1 MSIMLTLDFWI
12 EFIVAAAGTVAF
24 SVLFFVPRKFYLLN
38 GVCGGLG
45 WGVYLLCYCNGR
57 SSVEASFMAS
67 LAVIFASRYL
77 AVVERCP
84 ATLFMIPGIFPLI
97 PGISI
102 YWTAYH
108 VVSNNLAMAQE
119 TGFIAFKIVCVIVL
133 AIIFV
138 FEIPQSFFAKM
149 AKFFRQA

>member
-1 MSIMLTLDFWI
+1 MSMMLTLDFWV
-12 EFIVAAAGTVAF
+12 EFVVAAIGTVAF
-24 SVLFFVPRKFYLLN
+24 SLLFFVPRKYYFLN
-38 GVCGGLG
+38 GLCGGLG
-45 WGVYLLCYCNGR
+45 WAVYLLLYCNGR
-57 SSVEASFMAS
+57 SSVEASFVGA
-67 LAVIFASRYL
+67 LTVIFMSRYL
-77 AVVERCP
+77 AVVQRCP

-108 VVSNNLAMAQE
+108 VVSNNLDMAQE
-119 TGFIAFKIVCVIVL
+119 TGFIAFKIACVIVL

-149 AKFFRQA
+149 AAFFRQV